1 MADLSE
7 RKQKILSAIVEQY
20 IATGEP
26 VGSKALAGH
35 PELSVSSATVRN
47 EMAELASMGYL
58 DQPHTSA
65 GRVPTEKAYR
75 YYIDNLMERRQP
87 DEEDKRLMDATLK
100 NRWVDPE
107 TVLEQA
113 GELLAEMTNYAAVST
128 TPADEQATIS
138 RVELVPMG
146 SRKAML
152 VLLTSTG
159 VLKSRLCRTET
170 ALTPAMVES
179 FYHIVGS
186 AFLSVPVC
194 EISMVTIQTLAAS
207 LGENALAMT
216 PLLITLAELARDASQ
231 SDIILEGETNLLNH
245 RELDMDAAQL
255 LGFLQKAH
263 PIANVAIPK
272 DGLRVIIGRENPYKE
287 LENSSFVVARY
298 NIGEN
303 TGGSLGIIGPV
314 RMNYERVISNLE
326 YITALVGK
334 FLSEAL
340 ED

>member
-194 EISMVTIQTLAAS
+194 EINMVTIQTLAAS

-231 SDIILEGETNLLNH
+231 SDIILEL
-245 RELDMDAAQL
+245 
-255 LGFLQKAH
+255 
-263 PIANVAIPK
+263 
-272 DGLRVIIGRENPYKE
+272 
-287 LENSSFVVARY
+287 
-298 NIGEN
+298 
-303 TGGSLGIIGPV
+303 SLIHI
-314 RMNYERVISNLE
+314 
-326 YITALVGK
+326 
-334 FLSEAL
+334 
-340 ED
+340 